1 MRDPA
6 WQVTLA
12 CGAVLF
18 GCASPQER
26 LYTLSRPQPP
36 AAVTPPILHVLVGP
50 VTIPEAVD
58 RPQLVVRRSSVR
70 LVALEQERW
79 AEPLR
84 EGISRVLSDAITREL
99 PNVSATSSA
108 SAPNARWD
116 MRVLVDVTRFEAIPG
131 EQVIIEAHWQLQ
143 VTADKRA
150 RDGRSVIVKA
160 VQGGPQDYD
169 AIVAAQ
175 AAGLAE
181 VGAELSQVIA
191 KEAAGSASATP

>member
-1 MRDPA
+1 
-6 WQVTLA
+6 
-12 CGAVLF
+12 
-18 GCASPQER
+18 
-26 LYTLSRPQPP
+26 
-36 AAVTPPILHVLVGP
+36 VTPPKLHVLVGP

-58 RPQLVVRRSSVR
+58 RPQLVVRHNSVR

-84 EGISRVLSDAITREL
+84 EGISRVLSDAITTKL
-99 PNVSATSSA
+99 PNVSATSFA
-108 SAPNARWD
+108 ATPNARWD
-116 MRVLVDVTRFEAIPG
+116 MRLFVDVTRFEAIPG
-131 EQVIIEAHWQLQ
+131 ERVIIEAYWQLQ
-143 VTADKRA
+143 VTADRKA
-150 RDGRSVIVKA
+150 PDGRSVIVKA

-191 KEAAGSASATP
+191 EEAAGLATP

>member
-1 MRDPA
+1 
-6 WQVTLA
+6 VT
-12 CGAVLF
+12 
-18 GCASPQER
+18 
-26 LYTLSRPQPP
+26 QP
-36 AAVTPPILHVLVGP
+36 TIHVLVGP

-58 RPQLVVRRSSVR
+58 RPQLVVRRNSVQ

-84 EGISRVLSDAITREL
+84 EGISRALSDAITRML
-99 PNVSATSSA
+99 PNVSATDFA

-116 MRVLVDVTRFEAIPG
+116 MRLLVDVTRFEAIPG
-131 EQVIIEAHWQLQ
+131 ERVIIEAYWQLQ
-143 VTADKRA
+143 VTADKRGP
-150 RDGRSVIVKA
+150 DGRSVIVKA
-160 VQGGPQDYD
+160 LQGGPQDYD

-191 KEAAGSASATP
+191 REAAGFATP

>member
-1 MRDPA
+1 MRAPVWEVA
-6 WQVTLA
+6 LA
-12 CGAVLF
+12 CCALVF
-18 GCASPQER
+18 GCASPRER
-26 LYTLSRPQPP
+26 LYTLSGAEPQ
-36 AAVTPPILHVLVGP
+36 AAVTPPTLHVLVGP

-58 RPQLVVRRSSVR
+58 RPQLVVRYNTVR

-84 EGISRVLSDAITREL
+84 EAIPRVLSEVIGSTL
-99 PNVSATSSA
+99 PTA
-108 SAPNARWD
+108 S
-116 MRVLVDVTRFEAIPG
+116 VTRFAAAPATRWDVRLLVNVTRFDAIPG
-131 EQVIIEAHWQLQ
+131 ERVIIEAYWQLQ
-143 VTADKRA
+143 VTADRKA
-150 RDGRSVIVKA
+150 PDGRSVIVKA

-191 KEAAGSASATP
+191 KEAAGSATP

>member
-1 MRDPA
+1 MRGPA

-12 CGAVLF
+12 CAAVLF
-18 GCASPQER
+18 GCASPRER
-26 LYTLSRPQPP
+26 LYTLSGPQAP
-36 AAVTPPILHVLVGP
+36 AAVTPPKLHVLVGP

-58 RPQLVVRRSSVR
+58 RPQLVVRHNSVR

-84 EGISRVLSDAITREL
+84 EGISRVLSDAITTKL
-99 PNVSATSSA
+99 PNVSATSFA
-108 SAPNARWD
+108 ATPNARWD
-116 MRVLVDVTRFEAIPG
+116 MRLFVDVTRFEAIPG
-131 EQVIIEAHWQLQ
+131 ERVIIEAYWQLQ
-143 VTADKRA
+143 VTADRKA
-150 RDGRSVIVKA
+150 PDGRSVIVKA

-191 KEAAGSASATP
+191 EEAAGLATP